1 VSLLLLLS
9 PPAVAPPPT
18 GAVTL
23 TYVGAGTAPS
33 GTGLP
38 ATGNVTATPNLPATM
53 GDGNLVLVAVG
64 SKPDTAG
71 LTVSD
76 PAWTF
81 VGNGAGGT
89 GVQGAGTGAV
99 RESWYS
105 RVKDAS
111 WSAMPDFTLDGTGNC
126 LWCHAYVISADVA
139 ATYDVAMTSG
149 QRTVESTAWAVTCDT
164 NPGLTTG
171 DMVLFGSALALGS
184 LTTTSETITAPGAT
198 FATATEI
205 GEPKTTRNNDVGGFT
220 AQTTVTAGTA
230 TGAPTVTA
238 TMSAAVGATGV
249 STVVRVRGV
258 AVVTGPTTT
267 VGSSQGTSWTTT
279 APVTSTRAT
288 TWQTRTPVTT
298 TRASTW
304 QTRATTTG
312 TRTTTWAARATVT
325 ATQSAS
331 WATTG
336 TATATQATTWDT
348 LTPTNSTRDTAWAVA
363 DATAALTTV
372 TSTRGAT
379 WTTRATIPATHATT
393 WATRTTTAT
402 THATTWAAR
411 VSVATTRSSTWKTS
425 ARVTGTHTTTWA
437 TTAVTA
443 ATRASSWTTSQPV
456 TDTRASTWNVAGTLA
471 TVTAN
476 RGTTWAV
483 AGTITTVTTTRSTT
497 WAARAPVS
505 AAHATT
511 WAALARTTGTRATT
525 WATAQP
531 VTTTRA
537 TTWTVLATAPGE
549 LLFADDFTGPTGTAP
564 STAYWTAATGA
575 GGWGNA
581 ELQYYTA
588 TGNAALDGAG
598 NLAITARQETV
609 AGAPYTSA
617 RIHGN
622 GKVTTTY
629 GRIEARIRVPK
640 GQGLWPAFWMM
651 ADEGV
656 YGSWPRNGEID
667 IMEIV
672 NQAVASFHSLHGPT
686 TADPSVAWHLSRTWT
701 SGADLSAGFH
711 VYAVEWDPDRL
722 TFYVD
727 TTLVRTFTTGDMPAG
742 STWPFNGRPFYP
754 ILNLAVGGGATGA
767 VPDPAVFP
775 ATMLVDYVRIYAQ
788 APYTQINPKV
798 ETLVTGFT
806 DQREFDN
813 WGPNV
818 VLVNGQAQ
826 MTPTAAYSSLVSQR
840 RFDLTNSAVSVR
852 LVQPPNVGA
861 GTTQA
866 VMQLTA
872 STGNRLE
879 LGWGNNTLYFQ
890 EIVGG
895 VTDATYLG
903 YSATAHRYLRV
914 AHDGTNVVWST
925 SPDGTTWTTRRTKV
939 STLPLTGVGVN
950 LVAGYYGAET
960 TPGTV
965 LWDELNATVP
975 VTTVTSTRGT
985 TWTTRAPVTT
995 ARATTWTL
1003 RTLLATTRPA
1013 TWDTLTRLTAQ
1024 HAASW
1029 LVGTTVTST
1038 RGTTWA
1044 QLEVEG
1050 PIGRITSVRWRVLAA
1065 SGDLSTPGAVG
1076 HLQILEAIGATR

>member
-1 VSLLLLLS
+1 VSLLLLLR
-9 PPAVAPPPT
+9 PRTVAPPAT
-18 GAVTL
+18 GDVTL
-23 TYVGAGTAPS
+23 SYVGAGAAPS

-38 ATGNVTATPNLPATM
+38 ATGNLTATPNPPMMAD
-53 GDGNLVLVAVG
+53 GDLVLVAVG
-64 SKPDTAG
+64 SKPDTAE

-76 PAWTF
+76 AAWTF

-89 GVQGAGTGAV
+89 GIQGAGTGAV

-126 LWCHAYVISADVA
+126 LWAHAYVIGADVD

-149 QRTVESTAWAVTCDT
+149 VRTTESTAWSVTCSA
-164 NPGLTTG
+164 NPGFAAG
-171 DMVLFGSALALGS
+171 DMVLFGGATAAS
-184 LTTTSETITAPGAT
+184 LTASAEAITAPGAT
-198 FATATEI
+198 FAVATEI
-205 GEPKTTRNNDVGGFT
+205 AEPKTTRNNDVGGFT

-258 AVVTGPTTT
+258 AVATGPTTT
-267 VGSSQGTSWTTT
+267 VGSSQGTSWDTA
-279 APVTSTRAT
+279 APVTSTRGT
-288 TWQTRTPVTT
+288 TWA
-298 TRASTW
+298 TRATVAPTRGTTW
-304 QTRATTTG
+304 AARATTTG
-312 TRTTTWAARATVT
+312 TRTSTWAARTTVTASRATTWAARGTATGTRPTTWTTLGAVTETQPTTWDTRTTTSDTRQTTWATNTPVTTTRATTWAVTGTTTTVTATRSSTWTTTAPVAVARATTWTVTARVTGTHSTTWAARATTTTTHATTWT
-325 ATQSAS
+325 ARSTLAINRATT
-331 WATTG
+331 WAT
-336 TATATQATTWDT
+336 TATAT
-348 LTPTNSTRDTAWAVA
+348 
-363 DATAALTTV
+363 
-372 TSTRGAT
+372 G
-379 WTTRATIPATHATT
+379 THATT
-393 WATRTTTAT
+393 WATTQPAT
-402 THATTWAAR
+402 
-411 VSVATTRSSTWKTS
+411 S
-425 ARVTGTHTTTWA
+425 
-437 TTAVTA
+437 
-443 ATRASSWTTSQPV
+443 TRAT
-456 TDTRASTWNVAGTLA
+456 TWNVAGTLA
-471 TVTAN
+471 T
-476 RGTTWAV
+476 
-483 AGTITTVTTTRSTT
+483 I
-497 WAARAPVS
+497 
-505 AAHATT
+505 
-511 WAALARTTGTRATT
+511 
-525 WATAQP
+525 
-531 VTTTRA
+531 TTTRA

-549 LLFADDFTGPTGTAP
+549 LLFADDFTGPAGTTP
-564 STAYWTAATGA
+564 STAYWTPATGA
-575 GGWGNA
+575 GGWGNN
-581 ELQYYTA
+581 ELEYYTA

-609 AGAPYTSA
+609 GGAPYTSA

-629 GRIEARIRVPK
+629 GRIEARIQVPK

-651 ADEGV
+651 ADERV
-656 YGSWPRNGEID
+656 YGTWPRNGEID

-686 TADPSVAWHLSRTWT
+686 TADPAVAWHLSRTWT
-701 SGADLSAGFH
+701 SGVDLSAGFH
-711 VYAVEWDPDRL
+711 VYAVEWEPDRL
-722 TFYVD
+722 SFYVD

-742 STWPFNGRPFYP
+742 SMWPFNGRPFYP
-754 ILNLAVGGGATGA
+754 ILNLAVGGGATA
-767 VPDPAVFP
+767 ATPDPAVFP

-788 APYTQINPKV
+788 APYTPTNPKV
-798 ETLVTGFT
+798 ETLVSGFT

-818 VLVNGQAQ
+818 TLVNGQAQ
-826 MTPTAAYSSLVSQR
+826 MTPTAAYASLVSQR

-866 VMQLTA
+866 VLQLTA
-872 STGNRLE
+872 STGNRIE
-879 LGWGNNTLYFQ
+879 FGWQNNTLYFQ

-903 YSATAHRYLRV
+903 YSATGHRYLRV

-965 LWDELNATVP
+965 VWDELNATAP
-975 VTTVTSTRGT
+975 TTTVTATRGT
-985 TWTTRAPVTT
+985 TWATRAPVTT
-995 ARATTWTL
+995 ARATTWTI

-1013 TWDTLTRLTAQ
+1013 TWDTLGRLATQ

-1029 LVGTTVTST
+1029 LIGTTVTST
-1038 RGTTWA
+1038 RGSVWA

-1050 PIGRITSVRWRVLAA
+1050 PIGRITSVRWHVLAA

-1076 HLQILEAIGATR
+1076 SIRTNDATSRLRVPDTNTDLQILEATGATR